1 MIVVM
6 TSWSCMPIISC
17 ADFAVLAGVSRS
29 AISQAAKPKDGKPPK
44 LALEKDGTI
53 NTDLPINAA
62 YLTDKREGK
71 KRHAEKPVAPK
82 PPKPPRDDTVS
93 PLPLPPEDPDEDD
106 LEGELQLAA
115 EKLKYTV
122 AKRIQAEADTR
133 LKNLKE
139 ARDKEILIPRELVR
153 RKFAAFDA
161 TLKSNFRD
169 MPRRISAQVTALGA
183 SEGQAAVERYLEEQI
198 SAAITRAVD
207 EAKKLGLL

>member
-1 MIVVM
+1 
-6 TSWSCMPIISC
+6 MPIISC
-17 ADFAVLAGVSRS
+17 ADFAELAGVSRS

-44 LALEKDGTI
+44 LALEANGTI

-62 YLTDKREGK
+62 YLKDKREGK
-71 KRHAEKPVAPK
+71 KRRSEKPAP
-82 PPKPPRDDTVS
+82 PPKVPHPDTVS
-93 PLPLPPEDPDEDD
+93 GSPVLPPTPPDNPDD
-106 LEGELQLAA
+106 LDELEGELQLAA

-161 TLKSNFRD
+161 CLKTNFRD

-198 SAAITRAVD
+198 SAAIARSVT
-207 EAKKLGLL
+207 EAGKLGLI